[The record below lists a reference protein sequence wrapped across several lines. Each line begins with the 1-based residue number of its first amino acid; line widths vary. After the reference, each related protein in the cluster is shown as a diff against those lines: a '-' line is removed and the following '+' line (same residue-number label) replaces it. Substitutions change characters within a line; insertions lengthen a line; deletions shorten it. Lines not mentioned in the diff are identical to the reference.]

1 MLRRHQRSHA
11 ATRKHRRGSAGGR
24 AERAPSWEQEL
35 IMGFSEFLGNA
46 KIVTALRGALRNN
59 RVPQALLFTGPRGV
73 GKVTLARMF
82 AQTANCESLAD
93 DFCGECSTCLRIAEL
108 ADPQRLIEQGLVERG
123 ESADAAMVERTPL
136 ILQTHPD
143 VWLLVPDPVR
153 LKTPVARPLL
163 RVGQL
168 RAVQRAAY
176 FQPMGRR
183 RVFILDGAETM
194 RWDVANVFLKILEE
208 PPGSA
213 TLILTAP
220 SPYALLPTIVSR
232 CLQFHF
238 APLPQAAVEKILK
251 EKTDRKPAE
260 IKLAAQLAEGSP
272 GLAIEMHVDAAAQR
286 RRNALRILERA
297 AQGQGFA
304 QLFSDTSALAKDR
317 DSSFEDHIGVFYGL
331 LTDLLEL
338 TSKVK
343 EPVLRNAPLANE
355 LESLGKSVDT
365 AWVLRAI
372 AGFDELYAGARRN
385 LNRQLGLDAL
395 AASLAPV
402 LSRASELRA

>member
-1 MLRRHQRSHA
+1 MA
-11 ATRKHRRGSAGGR
+11 
-24 AERAPSWEQEL
+24 
-35 IMGFSEFLGNA
+35 FSDFLGNER
-46 KIVTALRGALRNN
+46 IVTALRGALRTG
-59 RVPQALLFTGPRGV
+59 RVPHALLFTGARGV
-73 GKVTLARMF
+73 GKFTLARMF
-82 AQTANCESLAD
+82 AQAANCERLTD
-93 DFCGECSTCLRIAEL
+93 DFCGECATCQRISQL
-108 ADPQRLIEQGLVERG
+108 ADPQKLIEQGLVERG
-123 ESADAAMVERTPL
+123 ESADAATVERVPL
-136 ILQTHPD
+136 ILQSHPD
-143 VWLLVPDPVR
+143 VWALVPDPVR
-153 LKTPVARPLL
+153 LKSPVARPML

-213 TLILTAP
+213 ALILTAP

-238 APLPQAAVEKILK
+238 APLPQPAVEKILK
-251 EKTDRKPAE
+251 EKTDRQPSE

-272 GLAIEMHVDAAAQR
+272 GLAMEMNVDAASQSR
-286 RRNALRILERA
+286 KNALHILERA
-297 AQGQGFA
+297 ARGQGFA
-304 QLFSDTSALAKDR
+304 QLFADTSVLAKDR
-317 DSSFEDHIGVFYGL
+317 DSSFEDQIGAFYGL

-338 TSKVK
+338 TSKIK
-343 EPVLRNAPLANE
+343 EPVLRNAPLAKE
-355 LESLGKSVDT
+355 LESLSKSVDSG
-365 AWVLRAI
+365 WVLRAI

-395 AASLAPV
+395 AVSLAPDSSQA
-402 LSRASELRA
+402 LASRG

>member
-1 MLRRHQRSHA
+1 
-11 ATRKHRRGSAGGR
+11 
-24 AERAPSWEQEL
+24 
-35 IMGFSEFLGNA
+35 MGLSEFLGNER
-46 KIVTALRGALRNN
+46 IVTALRGALRSE
-59 RVPQALLFTGPRGV
+59 RVPHALLFTGPRGV
-73 GKVTLARMF
+73 GKFTLARMF
-82 AQTANCESLAD
+82 AQAANCERLTD
-93 DFCGECSTCLRIAEL
+93 DLCGECATCQRISQL
-108 ADPQRLIEQGLVERG
+108 ADPQTLLEQGLAERG
-123 ESADAAMVERTPL
+123 ESADAPTVERMPL
-136 ILQTHPD
+136 ILQSHPD
-143 VWLLVPDPVR
+143 VWALVPDPVR
-153 LKTPVARPLL
+153 LKSPVARPML

-272 GLAIEMHVDAAAQR
+272 GLAMEMDVDAAAQR
-286 RRNALRILERA
+286 RRGALRILERA

-317 DSSFEDHIGVFYGL
+317 DSSFEDQIGVFYGL

-343 EPVLRNAPLANE
+343 EPVLRNAPLAKE
-355 LESLGKSVDT
+355 LESLGKSVDS

-395 AASLAPV
+395 AASLAPA
-402 LSRASELRA
+402 LSRASEPRS

>member
-1 MLRRHQRSHA
+1 
-11 ATRKHRRGSAGGR
+11 
-24 AERAPSWEQEL
+24 
-35 IMGFSEFLGNA
+35 MGFQEFLGNER
-46 KIVTALRGALRNN
+46 IVAALRGALRTG
-59 RVPQALLFTGPRGV
+59 RVPHALLFTGPRGL
-73 GKVTLARMF
+73 GKYTLARMF
-82 AQTANCESLAD
+82 AQSANCERLTD
-93 DFCGECSTCLRIAEL
+93 DFCGECATCLRIALL
-108 ADPQRLIEQGLVERG
+108 ADPQKLVEQGLVERG
-123 ESADAAMVERTPL
+123 ESADAATVERVPL

-143 VWLLVPDPVR
+143 VWALVPDPVR
-153 LKTPVARPLL
+153 LKSPVARPML
-163 RVGQL
+163 RIGQL

-213 TLILTAP
+213 TLILTAS

-238 APLPQAAVEKILK
+238 APLPQANVEKIMK
-251 EKTDRKPAE
+251 DKTDREPAQ

-272 GLAIEMHVDAAAQR
+272 GLALEMDVDATAESR
-286 RRNALRILERA
+286 KNALRILESAVR
-297 AQGQGFA
+297 GQGFA
-304 QLFSDTSALAKDR
+304 QLFAGTSALAKNR
-317 DSSFEDHIGVFYGL
+317 ESSFEDQIGIFYGL

-338 TSKVK
+338 TSNLK
-343 EPVLRNAPLANE
+343 EPHLRNIPLARE
-355 LESLGKSVDT
+355 LESLSKSVDS

-395 AASLAPV
+395 TASLAPEA
-402 LSRASELRA
+402 SRASQPRP

>member
-1 MLRRHQRSHA
+1 
-11 ATRKHRRGSAGGR
+11 
-24 AERAPSWEQEL
+24 
-35 IMGFSEFLGNA
+35 MGLSEFLGNER
-46 KIVTALRGALRNN
+46 IVTALRGALHSK
-59 RVPQALLFTGPRGV
+59 RVPHALLFTGPRGV
-73 GKVTLARMF
+73 GKFTLARMF
-82 AQTANCESLAD
+82 AQAANCERLPD
-93 DFCGECSTCLRIAEL
+93 DFCDECATCQRISQL
-108 ADPQRLIEQGLVERG
+108 ANLQTLLDQGLVERG
-123 ESADAAMVERTPL
+123 ESADAATVERVPL
-136 ILQTHPD
+136 ILQSHPD
-143 VWLLVPDPVR
+143 VWALVPDPVR
-153 LKTPVARPLL
+153 LKSPVARPML

-251 EKTDRKPAE
+251 EKTHRKPAE

-272 GLAIEMHVDAAAQR
+272 GLAIEMDVDAAADR

-297 AQGQGFA
+297 AQGEGFA

-317 DSSFEDHIGVFYGL
+317 ESSFEDQIGVFYGL

-338 TSKVK
+338 TSKLK
-343 EPVLRNAPLANE
+343 EPILRNAPLAKE
-355 LESLGKSVDT
+355 LESLGKSVDS

-395 AASLAPV
+395 AASLAPANSHAPV
-402 LSRASELRA
+402 PRP

>member
-1 MLRRHQRSHA
+1 
-11 ATRKHRRGSAGGR
+11 
-24 AERAPSWEQEL
+24 
-35 IMGFSEFLGNA
+35 MGFAEFLGNER
-46 KIVTALRGALRNN
+46 IVGALRGALRTN
-59 RVPQALLFTGPRGV
+59 RVPHALLFTGARGV
-73 GKVTLARMF
+73 GKFTLARLF
-82 AQTANCESLAD
+82 AQAANCERLPD
-93 DFCGECSTCLRIAEL
+93 DSCGECATCQRIALL
-108 ADPQRLIEQGLVERG
+108 AHPQELIEQGLVERG
-123 ESADAAMVERTPL
+123 ESADAATVERVPL
-136 ILQTHPD
+136 ILQSHPD
-143 VWLLVPDPVR
+143 VWALVPDPVR
-153 LKTPVARPLL
+153 LKNPVARPML

-220 SPYALLPTIVSR
+220 SPYSLLPTIVSR
-232 CLQFHF
+232 CMQFHL

-251 EKTDRKPAE
+251 EKTSRTPAE

-272 GLAIEMHVDAAAQR
+272 GLAMEMAVEKTAQA

-297 AQGQGFA
+297 ARGQGFA
-304 QLFSDTSALAKDR
+304 QLFVDTSALAKDR
-317 DSSFEDHIGVFYGL
+317 DSSFEDQISVFYGL

-343 EPVLRNAPLANE
+343 EPALRNAPLAKE
-355 LESLGKSVDT
+355 LASLSNSVDSI
-365 AWVLRAI
+365 WVLRAI

-395 AASLAPV
+395 SASLAPKD
-402 LSRASELRA
+402 SRASASLL

>member
-1 MLRRHQRSHA
+1 
-11 ATRKHRRGSAGGR
+11 
-24 AERAPSWEQEL
+24 
-35 IMGFSEFLGNA
+35 MGLSEFLGNER
-46 KIVTALRGALRNN
+46 IVAALRGALRTQ
-59 RVPQALLFTGPRGV
+59 RVPHALLFTGPRGV
-73 GKVTLARMF
+73 GKFTLARMF
-82 AQTANCESLAD
+82 AQAANCERLTD
-93 DFCGECSTCLRIAEL
+93 DFCSECATCQRISQL
-108 ADPQRLIEQGLVERG
+108 ADPQSLIEQGLVERG
-123 ESADAAMVERTPL
+123 ESADAATVERVPL
-136 ILQTHPD
+136 ILQSHPD
-143 VWLLVPDPVR
+143 VWALVPDPVR
-153 LKTPVARPLL
+153 LKSPVARPML

-183 RVFILDGAETM
+183 RVFILDGADTM

-238 APLPQAAVEKILK
+238 ALLPQAAVEKILK

-272 GLAIEMHVDAAAQR
+272 GLAIEMDVNATADR
-286 RRNALRILERA
+286 RRSALQILERA
-297 AQGQGFA
+297 AQGQGFG
-304 QLFSDTSALAKDR
+304 QLFTATSALAKDR
-317 DSSFEDHIGVFYGL
+317 DSSFEDQIGVFYGL

-343 EPVLRNAPLANE
+343 EPVLRNAPLARE
-355 LESLGKSVDT
+355 LDALSKSVDS

-372 AGFDELYAGARRN
+372 AGFDELYFGARRN

-395 AASLAPV
+395 AASLAPT
-402 LSRASELRA
+402 LPRASAPRP